1 MTDQNA
7 ITLESTV
14 VASQNLVSSELGG
27 EAVIMDIKSGVYLGL
42 NATGALIWS
51 LMQQPRKVSEIRDA
65 VLKEY
70 NVEPSRC
77 QNDVLSLLRQMAAK
91 GLLEVIAAGSSL
103 ATSSTSH

>member
-1 MTDQNA
+1 MTDQNT
-7 ITLESTV
+7 ISLESTV

-42 NATGALIWS
+42 NATGALIWG
-51 LMQQPRKVSEIRDA
+51 LMQQPRRVSEIRDA

-70 NVEPSRC
+70 NVEPVRC

-91 GLLEVIAAGSSL
+91 GLLEIVAAGSSL
-103 ATSSTSH
+103 TTPLAT